1 MEIKTLDS
9 ANSPA
14 SLQIYF
20 AQNPSARIFCIG
32 NIEILSDEKIGF
44 FCSSKASGAA
54 ILKVFERANL
64 WRKERTT
71 IIGGFHSPLEREVL
85 EILLKGKGRIIISP
99 ARSLETMRLPQDWL
113 KAIKENRLLIISPFQ
128 SVPRVSRMT
137 AAKRNQFVV
146 QIADRIVFGYV
157 SDGGK
162 VEKLQQELV
171 QINKVFEILDC

>member
-14 SLQIYF
+14 SLQTYF
-20 AQNPSARIFCIG
+20 DRNPSAQIFCIG

-44 FCSSKASGAA
+44 FCSTKSSSAA

-85 EILLKGKGRIIISP
+85 EILLIRNPAQRKRTNNNFSGAKPRNYAPAARLADSLHGKPPVDYFAVCGC
-99 ARSLETMRLPQDWL
+99 
-113 KAIKENRLLIISPFQ
+113 
-128 SVPRVSRMT
+128 
-137 AAKRNQFVV
+137 AASF
-146 QIADRIVFGYV
+146 AD
-157 SDGGK
+157 DGGK
-162 VEKLQQELV
+162 T
-171 QINKVFEILDC
+171 